1 MLHIGL
7 DLHKRFSTIAAMDDD
22 GNVRLEDKLYH
33 DDRVR
38 LKEFFSEVAGKAV
51 VTVEATRNWYWL
63 YEQLEE
69 LGVTVR
75 LANARKV
82 RLIAEA
88 RLKNDK
94 VDPRT
99 LAQLE
104 RTGFLPE
111 AYIPPR
117 AIRDNREYLRYRL
130 TLVRLRT
137 GLKNKVHALL
147 DKLGIRHQF
156 ADLFCPAG
164 RHFLSQLQLRPVYQ
178 EELTNYLALINDLE
192 RRIVAVTKEIK
203 RQLKPDPRAKLLMTI
218 PGIGHLTAYLLL
230 NEIGD
235 IKRFPT
241 PGKLC
246 AYGGIVPVVRES
258 ANHRWQGHITR
269 EGNRYIRWALTESAC
284 LAPSKDYFLGSFY
297 RRLKARRGSLKA
309 RVAVARKLLVAVWYV
324 LTYGEPYKVTAFP
337 TI

>member
-1 MLHIGL
+1 MLHVGL
-7 DLHKRFSTIAAMDDD
+7 DLHKKYSTVVVMDDD
-22 GNVRLEDKLYH
+22 GNVQLEETLYH
-33 DDRVR
+33 DDRPR
-38 LKEFFSEVAGKAV
+38 LIEFFSKLAGKAV
-51 VTVEATRNWYWL
+51 VTVEATRDWYWL
-63 YEQLEE
+63 YELLEE
-69 LGVTVR
+69 LGVTVK

-82 RLIAEA
+82 RLIAESW
-88 RLKNDK
+88 LKSDK
-94 VDPRT
+94 VDPRS

-111 AYIPPR
+111 AYISPR
-117 AIRDNREYLRYRL
+117 PVRDNREYLRYRL

-147 DKLGIRHQF
+147 DKLGIKHPF

-164 RHFLSQLQLRPVYQ
+164 RRFLSQLALRPAYQ
-178 EELTNYLALINDLE
+178 EELTNYLALIEDLE
-192 RRIVAVTKEIK
+192 RRIVAATKEIQ

-218 PGIGHLTAYLLL
+218 PAIGHLTAYLLL

-246 AYGGIVPVVRES
+246 AYGGIVPIVRQS
-258 ANHRWQGHITR
+258 ADHRWQGHITK

-284 LAPSKDYFLGSFY
+284 LAPSKDYVLGSFH
-297 RRLKARRGSLKA
+297 RRLKARRGNLKA

-324 LTYGEPYKVTAFP
+324 LTYGEPYKTTSSP
-337 TI
+337 TV

>member
-1 MLHIGL
+1 MLHVGL
-7 DLHKRFSTIAAMDDD
+7 DLHKRFSTVTVMDDN
-22 GNVRLEDKLYH
+22 GTILERDKLYH
-33 DDRVR
+33 DDRAR
-38 LKEFFSEVAGKAV
+38 LTEFFRRLAGKAV

-63 YEQLEE
+63 YELLEE
-69 LGVTVR
+69 LGVTVK

-88 RLKNDK
+88 KLKSDK
-94 VDPRT
+94 VDPGS

-117 AIRDNREYLRYRL
+117 VVRDNREYLRYRL

-147 DKLGIRHQF
+147 DKLGISHTF

-164 RHFLSQLQLRPVYQ
+164 RRFLSQLALRPVYQ
-178 EELTNYLALINDLE
+178 EELTNYLALMDDME
-192 RRIVAVTKEIK
+192 HRIVAITKEIQ
-203 RQLKPDPRAKLLMTI
+203 RQLKPDAQAKLLITI

-246 AYGGIVPVVRES
+246 SYGGIVPIVRQS
-258 ANHRWQGHITR
+258 ADHRWQGHITR

-284 LAPSKDYFLGSFY
+284 KAPNKDYVLGSFH
-297 RRLKARRGSLKA
+297 RRVAFRRGPLKA

-337 TI
+337 TV